1 MAPPHTF
8 RPAHSRTAKIAMQF
22 DSIADIYATA
32 DAVRKDTTEFADST
46 TAEESVV
53 LAEGETWTLQSV
65 FEHMSLVDDQ
75 ILWVVEK
82 LVAKAEKAA
91 NGDAL
96 PPVAISSGFVATLN
110 EFASSK
116 LTAPDRV
123 QPSGEVSIPDSVRRL
138 EDSLLGLIA
147 LRESIEKTDLSQHH
161 IPHPYLGNLTAPEWM
176 VLRNGHEMRHVAQAR
191 AILGKIR

>member
-1 MAPPHTF
+1 MRF
-8 RPAHSRTAKIAMQF
+8 N
-22 DSIADIYATA
+22 SIADIYATA
-32 DAVRKDTTEFADST
+32 DTVRKDTIELADSIS
-46 TAEESVV
+46 AEESAV
-53 LAEGETWTLQSV
+53 LADGATWTLRSV

-82 LVAKAEKAA
+82 LVAKAEKAT

-96 PPVAISSGFVATLN
+96 PPLAISSGFSATLS

-123 QPSGEVSIPDSVRRL
+123 LPSGDIPIPDSVRRL
-138 EDSLLGLIA
+138 EDSLLGLIG
-147 LRESIEKTDLSQHH
+147 LRERIEKADLSQHH

-176 VLRNGHEMRHVAQAR
+176 VIRNGHEMRHVAQAR